1 MPPEIRAE
9 VTKACKRQE
18 LDADQTIAEIADLVS
33 DDVYLDYA
41 VWSGPGFD
49 DPDLLIDVWVVGRAG
64 LYVYSARPDN
74 EGTAQ
79 VFWEDFTV
87 LSLVHFKNQE
97 QSPFVLFLG
106 GGANLD
112 TGKVYGTLDDR
123 DRLMR
128 FRRNVTEAR
137 AQYYKQRR

>member
-1 MPPEIRAE
+1 MPSEIREE
-9 VTKACKRQE
+9 VIQACKQHE
-18 LDADQTIAEIADLVS
+18 LDADRVVAEIAGLVS

-49 DPDLLIDVWVVGRAG
+49 DPNLLIDVWVVGRAG

-74 EGTAQ
+74 EGIAQ

-87 LSLVHFKNQE
+87 VSLVHFKNLE
-97 QSPFVLFLG
+97 QSPLVLYFG
-106 GGANLD
+106 GGANVE

-123 DRLMR
+123 DRLVR
-128 FRRNVTEAR
+128 FRRSVIEAR